1 MKSWPPQTHKVQ
13 TLYHSAQCISYS
25 LPITTWKNLLV
36 SAMKD
41 PLGQEPCS
49 PSSNYNSRYQPS
61 FMTLHRAHQRL
72 VTQRM
77 NDCKRTNKCE
87 CPPVLRIAQQKSGIG
102 REKKEEIF
110 TSVVLK
116 REKPFKL
123 KHKDTL
129 THTHTRT
136 SEWSSDIYIKLNSMP
151 PSHTKTDQCDCGPD
165 KTLTLCTMD
174 ADASGGCTVPFLPIS
189 SVWGYRGGS
198 A

>member
-1 MKSWPPQTHKVQ
+1 MKSWPPQTHKVR

-102 REKKEEIF
+102 GGGEEEIF

-123 KHKDTL
+123 KHKDT
-129 THTHTRT
+129 HTHKDQWMKLR
-136 SEWSSDIYIKLNSMP
+136 YLHKIKLYASLPHQDRSMWLWARQD
-151 PSHTKTDQCDCGPD
+151 SYTVHHGCWCFWWLYCSISPD
-165 KTLTLCTMD
+165 FICLRL
-174 ADASGGCTVPFLPIS
+174 
-189 SVWGYRGGS
+189 
-198 A
+198 